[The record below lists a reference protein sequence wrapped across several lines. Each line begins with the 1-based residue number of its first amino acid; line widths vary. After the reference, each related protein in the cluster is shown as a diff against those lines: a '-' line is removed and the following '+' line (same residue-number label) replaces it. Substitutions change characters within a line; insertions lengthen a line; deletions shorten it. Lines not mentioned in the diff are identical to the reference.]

1 LPTHR
6 ELAQTLGLNVGTV
19 SRAYAEARRRGL
31 IRGEVGRGTFV
42 ATPVSGVLGPRERE
56 AQIVDLT
63 VNIPQRFPEPDLP
76 TALRELA
83 DCHDLS
89 EIMAYHDTA
98 GSARDRAAGAKWL
111 ARLGIDARPEHVVV
125 VNGAQQGILVAVAS
139 VVGPGELVLAES
151 HTYPGFQ
158 GCARLLGLR
167 VRPVAMDE
175 QGILPEALEAAC
187 AIDKPRLLYCMPT
200 LQNPTA
206 AVMGR
211 ERRERIVVI
220 ARRYDLTIVQDEV
233 HGGLVED
240 SGPSLATLAPENVI
254 TIAGVS
260 KVLLPG
266 LRVAYLTGP
275 PARAALF
282 PELIWS
288 STWMAAALGSELAT
302 RWIEDGTADRIV
314 RERRD
319 ELDER
324 HAIARRCFAQQEFRM
339 PRGAYHLWL
348 QLPGHWEVQTFVDA
362 ALERGIAITPANSFV
377 VAPARAERAV
387 RISLTGVQDL
397 ALLGQSLEKLA
408 ELATGRATL
417 RASVRL

>member
-1 LPTHR
+1 
-6 ELAQTLGLNVGTV
+6 
-19 SRAYAEARRRGL
+19 
-31 IRGEVGRGTFV
+31 
-42 ATPVSGVLGPRERE
+42 
-56 AQIVDLT
+56 
-63 VNIPQRFPEPDLP
+63 
-76 TALRELA
+76 LA
-83 DCHDLS
+83 DAPDLS

-98 GSARDRAAGAKWL
+98 GSKRDRMAGAKWL
-111 ARLGIDARPEHVVV
+111 ARLGVEAQPDNVVV
-125 VNGAQQGILVAVAS
+125 VSGAQHGILVAVAS

-167 VRPVAMDE
+167 VRPVAMDD

-187 AIDKPRLLYCMPT
+187 AVDKPRLLYCMPA

-206 AVMGR
+206 AVMGP
-211 ERRERIVVI
+211 ERRAEIVEI
-220 ARRYDLTIVQDEV
+220 ARRFDLTLVQDEI

-240 SGPSLATLAPENVI
+240 PGPSLSALAPENVI

-266 LRVAYLTGP
+266 LRIAYLTGP

-288 STWMAAALGSELAT
+288 SSWMASALGSELAT

-314 RERRD
+314 RERRQ
-319 ELDER
+319 ELDAR
-324 HAIARRCFAQQEFRM
+324 QAIAHRCFARQTFRM

-348 QLPGHWEVQTFVDA
+348 TIPEHWDVQAYVDA
-362 ALERGIAITPANSFV
+362 ALDRGIAVTPANAFV
-377 VAPARAERAV
+377 VAPARADRAV
-387 RISLTGVQDL
+387 RISLTGVQDHGRL
-397 ALLGQSLEKLA
+397 EESLTNLA
-408 ELATGRATL
+408 ELATRRASL
-417 RASVRL
+417 RTSVRL